1 MASKHLSEI
10 SSRLASW
17 RFSGLHHFLNMTN
30 VTMIE
35 RKKDIFDFSKHKF
48 QFILFFSLCPFY
60 LLEQNGSSF
69 ETLQTFNI
77 SSLTNNLRI
86 CLHLKS
92 ARRMNMHQ
100 YYTNIHHRLL
110 PLQSIST
117 SFFALKT
124 IYHIHQI
131 LEIDIFNLFFLF
143 ATKTSHYKASSI
155 PL

>member
-1 MASKHLSEI
+1 M
-10 SSRLASW
+10 
-17 RFSGLHHFLNMTN
+17 
-30 VTMIE
+30 
-35 RKKDIFDFSKHKF
+35 
-48 QFILFFSLCPFY
+48 FFSLCPFY

-131 LEIDIFNLFFLF
+131 LEIDIFNLFFYLQQKLLTIKRHLF
-143 ATKTSHYKASSI
+143 HFKIQKLIRLAVTDPHFLIYACFTLQENNLYHCYFFFVYQK
-155 PL
+155 